1 MSCSRATEVTT
12 AAKSPAC
19 LRFFGQA
26 PEYGKAPHS
35 HTQGLTLKSVYQTT
49 TSCAFLRRI
58 NPAVNS

>member
-1 MSCSRATEVTT
+1 MTT
-12 AAKSPAC
+12 VAKFLAC

-26 PEYGKAPHS
+26 PAYGKAPHS